1 MKNWKNYV
9 GVNIMDEMETVEF
22 ELDTDLSLEKLLDMG
37 LIENSFD
44 DDGNEFFAIT
54 KLGEQI
60 VMEELRRRM
69 N

>member
-1 MKNWKNYV
+1 
-9 GVNIMDEMETVEF
+9 MDEMETVEF

-44 DDGNEFFAIT
+44 DDGNEVFAIT

-60 VMEELRRRM
+60 VMEELRKRM

>member
-1 MKNWKNYV
+1 
-9 GVNIMDEMETVEF
+9 MDEMETVEF

-60 VMEELRRRM
+60 VMEELRKRM